1 MKRTRLIP
9 ALIGVMLSGCL
20 QAQPLAGDAKMNAFI
35 GDLMSRMTLEEKIGQ
50 LNLLSV
56 GFDVTGPVLS
66 KDVDTKI
73 RQGLVGGVFNTY
85 TPEAVRKLQAL
96 AVNKSRLGIP
106 LLFGYDVIHGHKTVF
121 PIPLGLSCTWNLDSI
136 ERSARIAA
144 TEASADGVNWTFSPM
159 VDIAR
164 DPRWG
169 RIAEGAGEDPY
180 LGSQIARAMVRGY
193 QGDDLSRSNAL
204 MACVKHFALY
214 GAAEAGR
221 DYNTV
226 DMSRLKMYQY
236 YLPPYRA
243 AVEAGAGSVMT
254 SFNEINGV
262 PASANHWLL
271 TDLLRTQWGFQGFV
285 VTDYAAISE
294 LSEHGMGNLRTDAE
308 LALKAGVDMDMV
320 SETYL
325 NYLPEQEAHGE
336 IPESMI
342 NQACRRILE
351 AKYKLG
357 LFSDPYHGCTEERA
371 RAEIL
376 TPENRKAAREIAEQ
390 SFVLLKNDRQ
400 ILPLRKSGIIA
411 LVGPLADDQQNLLG
425 NCRAGGDWRQ
435 AVSVE
440 AGISNVAGSTVTILH
455 AKGANLTD
463 DLALRATLKAFGD
476 DIPVDSRSPQEMMAE
491 AVAVA
496 ARADVVVAV
505 LGESSGMSGEAA
517 SRSEIGLPES
527 QEKLLRA
534 LVETG
539 KPLVLVLMNG
549 RPLTL
554 TWEAEHCGA
563 ILETWF
569 GGTEAGNAVADV
581 LFGDYNPSGKL
592 TATFP
597 RDVGQIP
604 IYYNHKNT
612 GRPYKG
618 DPGYRYVSRY
628 LDVPNDPLYPF
639 GYGLSYTTFSYG
651 GVKLSQTN
659 LIGEETLVAS
669 VDVTNTGE
677 RAGEETVQMYL
688 SQPVASVTRS
698 VEDLRGF
705 QKVRLQPGET
715 KEVMFRITPED
726 LKFYNSDL
734 DYDWE
739 PGEFIVRIG
748 GNSTS
753 QLKSATVHWSKKTDA
768 AKTQ

>member
-1 MKRTRLIP
+1 MKRTRLIMG
-9 ALIGVMLSGCL
+9 LIGVMMSGCL
-20 QAQPLAGDAKMNAFI
+20 YAQPPVSDPKMNAFI
-35 GDLMSRMTLEEKIGQ
+35 GGLMSRMTLEEKIGQ

-66 KDVDTKI
+66 KDAETKI

-85 TPEAVRKLQAL
+85 TPEAVRKLQSL
-96 AVNKSRLGIP
+96 AVMESRLGIP

-180 LGSQIARAMVRGY
+180 LGAHIARAMVHGY
-193 QGDDLSRSNAL
+193 QGGDLSRSNAL

-243 AVEAGAGSVMT
+243 AVEAGAGSVMC

-271 TDLLRTQWGFQGFV
+271 SDLLRTQWGFQGFV

-294 LSEHGMGNLRTDAE
+294 LSEHGMGDLRKDAE

-320 SETYL
+320 SEAYL
-325 NYLPEQEAHGE
+325 KCLPELAAHGE

-357 LFSDPYHGCTEERA
+357 LFADPYHGCTEERA
-371 RAEIL
+371 RREIL
-376 TPENRKAAREIAEQ
+376 TPENRKAAREFAEQ

-400 ILPLRKSGIIA
+400 MLPLKKSGIIA

-435 AVSVE
+435 AVSVRM
-440 AGISNVAGSTVTILH
+440 GISNVAGSTVTILH

-463 DLALRATLKAFGD
+463 DPALRVTLKAFGD
-476 DIPVDSRSPQEMMAE
+476 DIPVDSRSPQEMVTE
-491 AVAVA
+491 AAAVA

-597 RDVGQIP
+597 RNVGQIP

-612 GRPYKG
+612 GRPYK
-618 DPGYRYVSRY
+618 DNPGAKYVSRY
-628 LDVPNDPLYPF
+628 LDVPNDPLYAF

-651 GVKLSQTN
+651 NVKLSKTA
-659 LIGEETLVAS
+659 LADEETLVAS
-669 VDVTNTGE
+669 VSVTNTGE
-677 RAGEETVQMYL
+677 RAGEETVQLYL

-715 KEVMFRITPED
+715 REVTFRITPED
-726 LKFYNSDL
+726 LKFYNSNL
-734 DYDWE
+734 EYDWE

-748 GNSTS
+748 GDST
-753 QLKSATVHWSKKTDA
+753 QTKSATVRWSKKA
-768 AKTQ
+768 VPAKTQ